1 MRALAVSGAGLRPA
15 GSRRAGEQQDS
26 IPRLGRFPV
35 TTYQALRDPAT
46 SSYCRDGVV
55 LKIVPDKAEGLLL
68 RTCVNTSMYGLHN
81 SPSSVGLE

>member
-26 IPRLGRFPV
+26 IPRLGHFPV

-46 SSYCRDGVV
+46 SSYCRDGVA
-55 LKIVPDKAEGLLL
+55 LKIVPDKAEGVL
-68 RTCVNTSMYGLHN
+68 RMCVNTSMYGLHN